1 LLSAAADN
9 KIAIV
14 AARCA
19 TARSAAASPLVDV
32 QKSAVA
38 ALATLSAQIQIQ
50 IQIQNILV
58 TQVKPA
64 NTNKY
69 KYNTQQ
75 AASAVGAS
83 NKSRSGHSR
92 PGTAH
97 GTRARAAA
105 QGIGLMLLLVW
116 GGACTTRVRR
126 LRLSPMVPSV
136 PPLIALL
143 ASPSIE
149 VQLPAAGAVGHVA
162 MRGACSRCSRRSMLA
177 DDVSLCGG
185 VDADQVTIA
194 AAGAVPL
201 LIALLAS
208 PSTDVQKVAA
218 EEPRCQRQRVR
229 SGGRVML

>member
-1 LLSAAADN
+1 MVLLSAAADN

-19 TARSAAASPLVDV
+19 TARSAACV
-32 QKSAVA
+32 
-38 ALATLSAQIQIQ
+38 
-50 IQIQNILV
+50 
-58 TQVKPA
+58 
-64 NTNKY
+64 
-69 KYNTQQ
+69 
-75 AASAVGAS
+75 AVGGRT
-83 NKSRSGHSR
+83 KVGGG
-92 PGTAH
+92 GTGDLICAWH
-97 GTRARAAA
+97 ARAGCCAGYWPHRA
-105 QGIGLMLLLVW
+105 FFSL
-116 GGACTTRVRR
+116 GGACTTRVR
-126 LRLSPMVPSV
+126 
-136 PPLIALL
+136 PLD
-143 ASPSIE
+143 ASKITI
-149 VQLPAAGAVGHVA
+149 VADGAVRATAHRASRVAVDRSAAPRGGGGHVA